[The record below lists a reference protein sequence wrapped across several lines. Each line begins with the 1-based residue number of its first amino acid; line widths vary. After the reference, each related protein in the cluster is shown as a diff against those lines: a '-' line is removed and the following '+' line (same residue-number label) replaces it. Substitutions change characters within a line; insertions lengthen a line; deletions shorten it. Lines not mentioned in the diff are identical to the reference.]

1 MLGVASNITLGSTN
15 QGEKRTFRK
24 SKLILELITL
34 FGKKNRKAQRLKLC
48 YFNYLVKCWIETTTI
63 IQPVIRLNARNI
75 CYAIRWPRGP
85 YGEKLCPRVIL
96 KTSSTIRPD
105 QSRWI
110 TFLFFF
116 LLKFEIFWEISLQPP
131 PYVCCGRIRVDE
143 ARDWL
148 QNQTN
153 KTLQHDF

>member
-34 FGKKNRKAQRLKLC
+34 FPKKLNVKDSGKKIAKAQRLKLC

-85 YGEKLCPRVIL
+85 YWEKLCRRVIL

-105 QSRWI
+105 LSRWI

-131 PYVCCGRIRVDE
+131 PYVCCGCIRVDE

-148 QNQTN
+148 QN
-153 KTLQHDF
+153 